1 MWCQPIFGVVGCFM
15 KCTLKG
21 QLLAAVGRDANN
33 GMYPFAWA
41 VVDVE
46 NEENWTWF
54 FKLLKADFN
63 LQEGQGYTI
72 ISDRQ
77 KGLLNAVQNV
87 FPHIEHR
94 MCARHI
100 YGNLKKLFPNQ
111 SDMKALFWRV
121 AESFTEP
128 EYRANIESVKN
139 YDIRLYEA
147 MMEKNPQ
154 NCSLAYFS
162 PAASCVDV
170 HNNISESFNNAIDP
184 ARYMPMV
191 EMLETIRRKTM
202 VRIDQRM
209 KEGLNHQGRFTVR
222 AVEWI
227 EAEQKK
233 LRYCVMVPGAN
244 ARDEMPE
251 SGVSYSVNMRLKTC
265 ACRRWDMSG
274 LPCRHALR
282 IIAERKLNHEDHISH
297 WFLNSRQQQIYGYS
311 INPVNGMLFWGR
323 SGSKVLPPPSLVEEI
338 ENRVGRKPK
347 PKKRRQGMSLHKRRR
362 HLEKKES
369 CIVVVVVK
377 LATMQPNVR
386 IWYWKPAKKQE
397 REQMQERRGK

>member
-1 MWCQPIFGVVGCFM
+1 MY
-15 KCTLKG
+15 
-21 QLLAAVGRDANN
+21 LAA
-33 GMYPFAWA
+33 
-41 VVDVE
+41 
-46 NEENWTWF
+46 
-54 FKLLKADFN
+54 
-63 LQEGQGYTI
+63 
-72 ISDRQ
+72 
-77 KGLLNAVQNV
+77 
-87 FPHIEHR
+87 
-94 MCARHI
+94 
-100 YGNLKKLFPNQ
+100 
-111 SDMKALFWRV
+111 ALFWRV
-121 AESFTEP
+121 AESFTEH
-128 EYRANIESVKN
+128 EYRANIERVKN

-191 EMLETIRRKTM
+191 EMLETIRRRTM
-202 VRIDQRM
+202 IRIDQRM
-209 KEGLNHQGRFTVR
+209 KEALNHQGRFTVR

-227 EAEQKK
+227 EDEQKK

-244 ARDEMPE
+244 ARDEVRE
-251 SGVSYSVNMRLKTC
+251 SGVSYSVNMRLRTC

-297 WFLNSRQQQIYGYS
+297 WFLNSRQQQIYGNS
-311 INPVNGMLFWGR
+311 INPVNGMLFWGS

-347 PKKRRQGMSLHKRRR
+347 PKRKKAR
-362 HLEKKES
+362 HESPSKKKASREKKVMHCGRCGEAGHNATKCQNMVGETSKKARKRTNARKKRQVEDGNEATETEQDGYES
-369 CIVVVVVK
+369 MTLSFEDGPIP
-377 LATMQPNVR
+377 TQPT
-386 IWYWKPAKKQE
+386 QE
-397 REQMQERRGK
+397 